1 MKNVVIWG
9 CGEQGLALAEMFDY
23 REVVL
28 LGFVDRRKEGNIV
41 VNEKQVAIVGVE
53 DLKDIDYDYLFVSS
67 RLYESEILEEIEN
80 RGILDGRVV
89 PYSLSL
95 AKLGEIMNLFS
106 ERGWQYMNTLYQSVH
121 MWRVNDKEDRIISRT
136 NDLMITQR
144 GILNNQKQ
152 ILKNQKEL
160 LEATWRIFKE
170 QEFIKKYMSNECI
183 TEKKDNTVRVG
194 LITLSKDTNI
204 PEHIIANCTRYLLQ
218 TALKELAIEEY
229 IFTEICMREI
239 EANKL
244 VECDVLFFVG
254 GGIIKYDHNWTDFPE
269 LIDKITML
277 ADKYDIPVM
286 FVGVGVESY
295 DESAEKCKQLQNAI
309 NRKCV
314 KYFTARDNEENCRRY
329 IRNKTIITQMVADS
343 ALHTKDSY
351 ALYAHKKSKVIGIGT
366 INFDNWEL
374 ENHSIEKNILIEF
387 YHAIFCELDK
397 RGYEWAIFTDG
408 VYQDYTFALEL
419 VEGNEE
425 YSKRLIP
432 RPFSD
437 TEWLDTISGF
447 AGMIVPRLHA
457 NIVAHSLGIP
467 AVGLVWN
474 DKVRFFAEQI
484 EQEDTV
490 FETFDFDAVK
500 IVDKLEELIGAE
512 QHTQY
517 LEKYKQTTY
526 NAVKEF
532 VKEFLV
538 DS

>member
-160 LEATWRIFKE
+160 LEATGRIFKE
-170 QEFIKKYMSNECI
+170 QEFIIKYMSNECI
-183 TEKKDNTVRVG
+183 KEKKDDTVRVG

-204 PEHIIANCTRYLLQ
+204 PERIIANCTRCLIQ
-218 TALKELAIEEY
+218 NALKELLIEEY
-229 IFTEICMREI
+229 IFTEIYMREI
-239 EANKL
+239 EVNKL
-244 VECDVLFFVG
+244 ADCDLLFFVG
-254 GGIIKYDHNWTDFPE
+254 GGIIKYNNYWSDFPGQ
-269 LIDKITML
+269 IDKITML
-277 ADKYDIPVM
+277 AVKYEIPVM

-295 DESAEKCKQLQNAI
+295 NENEEKCKQLQNAI
-309 NRKCV
+309 NRECV
-314 KYFTARDNEENCRRY
+314 KMFTARDNEGNCKKY
-329 IRNKTIITQMVADS
+329 IRNKSIITKMVADP

-351 ALYAHKKSKVIGIGT
+351 VIHTHKRSKVIGIGT
-366 INFDNWEL
+366 INYDNWEL
-374 ENHSIEKNILIEF
+374 ENHSIEKNKLCEL
-387 YHAIFCELDK
+387 YQAIFYELEK
-397 RGYEWAIFTDG
+397 RGYAWELFTDG

-419 VEGNEE
+419 VKGNEE

-447 AGMIVPRLHA
+447 AGIIVPRLHA

-474 DKVRFFAEQI
+474 NKVRFFAEQI

-490 FETFDFDAVK
+490 FETYDFDAVK
-500 IVDKLEELIGAE
+500 IVDKLEALIDTE
-512 QHTQY
+512 QYTQY

-526 NAVKEF
+526 DAVKGF
-532 VKEFLV
+532 IKEFLV
-538 DS
+538 DL